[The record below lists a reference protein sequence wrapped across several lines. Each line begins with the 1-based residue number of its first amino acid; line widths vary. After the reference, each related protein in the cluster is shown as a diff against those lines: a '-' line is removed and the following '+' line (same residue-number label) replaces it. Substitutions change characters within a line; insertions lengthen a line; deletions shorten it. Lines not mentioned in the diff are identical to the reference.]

1 MERQRSLDRCMHI
14 SRRHSRRR
22 IQKALWQGNCS
33 SVEISHILTSRDSIK
48 ILLVILLAITSIRVT
63 ASGSHTAV
71 IYFNGG
77 CPSCMGYVQ
86 MLDHALRSSG
96 ITTVSTYD
104 YYTNAT
110 ALASLLSLR
119 EKLEVP
125 SEFFSSVTTVVDGR
139 YVFEGYFPVDIMTSF
154 LSWNS
159 GFDKLV
165 AAQGLKLDTYRL
177 WDGGITLECNS
188 SQKIADCLS
197 SGTSVG
203 MIGTWTLFLVSG
215 FVNGLNPC
223 ALAALAYFVGVVSF
237 RRSRREVLTMGA
249 FYVLSIFLVYLG
261 IGIGLM
267 RTILSSGYLH
277 AVAKVFAAFAIA
289 VGVLGL
295 NSAFRSGSTFRM
307 KIPKRLISPIA
318 KRFSRS
324 WIEKSII
331 LAALV
336 FGGVVAVLEFP
347 CTGAVYMA
355 LIGMLS
361 VQRMTL
367 ALMLG
372 YNLMFVM
379 PLIVLLVLSYSI
391 ADSPRFG
398 ETMQRHKY
406 LSRVCSAILTLGLG
420 IFLLLH

>member
-1 MERQRSLDRCMHI
+1 M
-14 SRRHSRRR
+14 
-22 IQKALWQGNCS
+22 
-33 SVEISHILTSRDSIK
+33 
-48 ILLVILLAITSIRVT
+48 ILLIILLAITNIRVM
-63 ASGSHTAV
+63 ASESRTAV
-71 IYFNGG
+71 IYFIGG

-86 MLDHALRSSG
+86 TLDYALHSAG

-104 YYTNAT
+104 CYANTT
-110 ALASLLSLR
+110 ALADLSSLR

-125 SEFFSSVTTVVDGR
+125 SEFFSSVTTIVDGR
-139 YVFEGYFPVDIMTSF
+139 YVFEGYFPVDIMISF
-154 LSWNS
+154 LSWPS

-165 AAQGLKLDTYRL
+165 GAQGLRPDTYRL
-177 WDGGITLECNS
+177 RDGDITVECNS

-197 SGTSVG
+197 SGTSFG
-203 MIGTWTLFLVSG
+203 MVGTWTLFLVSG

-223 ALAALAYFVGVVSF
+223 ALAVLAYFVGVVSF
-237 RRSRREVLTMGA
+237 RRSRREVLMMGA

-277 AVAKVFAAFAIA
+277 TVTRVFAMFAIA
-289 VGVLGL
+289 AGILGL
-295 NSAFRSGSTFRM
+295 NSAFQPGSTFRL
-307 KIPKRLISPIA
+307 KIPKKLISPIA

-324 WIEKSII
+324 WIQKSVIF
-331 LAALV
+331 AALL

-347 CTGAVYMA
+347 CTGAAYLA

-361 VQRMTL
+361 IQRMNL

-379 PLIVLLVLSYSI
+379 PLIVLLILSYSV
-391 ADSPRFG
+391 ADSPLFRQ
-398 ETMQRHKY
+398 TMQRNKY

>member
-1 MERQRSLDRCMHI
+1 LE
-14 SRRHSRRR
+14 
-22 IQKALWQGNCS
+22 GNCS
-33 SVEISHILTSRDSIK
+33 FVEISRIFASRDSIK
-48 ILLVILLAITSIRVT
+48 ILLVIVLAITNIRAT
-63 ASGSHTAV
+63 ASGSCTAV

-86 MLDHALRSSG
+86 MLDYALRSSG
-96 ITTVSTYD
+96 ITSVSTYD

-125 SEFFSSVTTVVDGR
+125 PEFFSSVTTVVDGR
-139 YVFEGYFPVDIMTSF
+139 YLFEGYFPVDIMTSF

-159 GFDKLV
+159 GLDKLV
-165 AAQGLKLDTYRL
+165 AAQGLKPDTYRL

-188 SQKIADCLS
+188 SQKIADCLP

-203 MIGTWTLFLVSG
+203 MVGTWTLFLFSG

-223 ALAALAYFVGVVSF
+223 ALAVLAYFVGVVSF
-237 RRSRREVLTMGA
+237 HRSRREVLAMGA
-249 FYVLSIFLVYLG
+249 FYVFSIFLVYLG

-267 RTILSSGYLH
+267 RTILSSRYLH
-277 AVAKVFAAFAIA
+277 VVAKVFAAFAIA
-289 VGVLGL
+289 VGILGL
-295 NSAFRSGSTFRM
+295 NSALHPGSTLRL
-307 KIPKRLISPIA
+307 KIPRTLISPIA
-318 KRFSRS
+318 KKFSHS
-324 WIEKSII
+324 WIQKSAI
-331 LAALV
+331 LAALL
-336 FGGVVAVLEFP
+336 FGGAVAVLEFP

-355 LIGMLS
+355 LIGVLS
-361 VQRMTL
+361 FQKMNF
-367 ALMLG
+367 ALILG

-379 PLIVLLVLSYSI
+379 PLIVLLILSYSL
-391 ADSPRFG
+391 ADSPRFK
-398 ETMQRHKY
+398 ETMQRHKN